1 MTPWPPKA
9 WRRLGFALTPCA
21 ILLTTSLAGAAGNG
35 GARGDALAPK
45 KMLTGPSLVETGKVS
60 PAKLEGDPPAKA
72 VPPAPKLPARP
83 EPKVSAS
90 DTPGPA
96 AQPAPRTKVA
106 PSPALEQQIQARLRE
121 LNGCRAQVARDKH
134 VPASQVRAG
143 AVTLRWTIAGDGT
156 VSGVEVVEQTPV
168 DPAVLECTQQAIS
181 KWRFPVPDHGPLPI
195 ERHYRFHAGK

>member
-1 MTPWPPKA
+1 MT
-9 WRRLGFALTPCA
+9 LCA
-21 ILLTTSLAGAAGNG
+21 MLLTTSLAGAAGNG
-35 GARGDALAPK
+35 GAGGDALAPK

-60 PAKLEGDPPAKA
+60 PAKLEGDRPAKA

-90 DTPGPA
+90 ETASPA
-96 AQPAPRTKVA
+96 AQPAPHAKG
-106 PSPALEQQIQARLRE
+106 PLPPALEQQIAARLRE

-134 VPASQVRAG
+134 VPAPQVRAG
-143 AVTLRWTIAGDGT
+143 AVTLRWTIGGDGT
-156 VSGVEVVEQTPV
+156 VSGVEVVEQSPV

-181 KWRFPVPDHGPLPI
+181 KWRFPVPDNGPLPI